1 MKAESV
7 SAVVCANRFCKRKK
21 KTKIE
26 VNFFIDKYDL
36 IVKMKKQGKKLH
48 WSRGCT
54 EGVICEILK
63 DNAIGV

>member
-36 IVKMKKQGKKLH
+36 IVKNEKQGKKLLC
-48 WSRGCT
+48 SRRCT
-54 EGVICEILK
+54 EGAIYEILK
-63 DNAIGV
+63 DNFI